1 MSKLVQLVAMA
12 TALTH
17 TVHVNAETG
26 PATESKIEQAMQ
38 LEYRTDA
45 DKARDGNR
53 WAPGAL
59 KFMGLK
65 DDMKVFEFGPGDGWY
80 TKILA
85 PVLKEKG
92 HLSIGYPEAWL
103 AGLDELMT
111 TEPMAKVRRVNLDM
125 QWDRELRAFD
135 FNGVDFKTDDLDMF
149 LNIREYHNLHGE
161 ERAEFNRAV
170 YQALKPGG
178 TYVVIDHTRRHMQ
191 QDGPEN
197 WRREDPVTVL
207 LEIQQA
213 GFEFVKQSDMFYRLD
228 DNLEYEVGRKTV
240 AGNTDRFFFVFKKP
254 E

>member
-1 MSKLVQLVAMA
+1 MKKALLV
-12 TALTH
+12 TAISTAIAFSFSA
-17 TVHVNAETG
+17 NAQDKSS
-26 PATESKIEQAMQ
+26 TEVKIEQA
-38 LEYRTDA
+38 LKLDYRTDK
-45 DKARDGNR
+45 DQARDGNR
-53 WAPGAL
+53 WASGAL

-92 HLSIGYPEAWL
+92 QLSIGYPKSWL

-111 TEPMAKVRRVNLDM
+111 SPHMEKVRRVNLDM
-125 QWDRELRAFD
+125 KWDRDTRAFD
-135 FNGVDFKTDDLDMF
+135 FNGVDFQTKDLDMF

-161 ERAEFNRAV
+161 ERAEYNKAV
-170 YQALKPGG
+170 LKALKPGG

-191 QDGPEN
+191 ADSPEN
-197 WRREDPVTVL
+197 RRREDPVKVL
-207 LEIQQA
+207 IEIQQA
-213 GFEFVKQSDMFYRLD
+213 GFEFVKQSNMFYRLD
-228 DNLEYEVGRKTV
+228 DTLEYEVGRKTV